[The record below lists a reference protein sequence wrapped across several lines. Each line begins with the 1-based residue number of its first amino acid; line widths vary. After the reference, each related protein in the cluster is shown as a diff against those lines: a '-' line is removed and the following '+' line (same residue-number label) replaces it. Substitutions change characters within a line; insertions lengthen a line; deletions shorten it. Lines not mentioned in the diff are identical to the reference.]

1 MKRIHRLVIL
11 PEYQGI
17 GIGKKFLNE
26 IANLYENIYI
36 VTSLKSLVKGLIKD
50 KNWILIRKGRVSS
63 INKNLTAMN
72 KTISN
77 NRNTYSFKHIKRTDI
92 NG

>member
-36 VTSLKSLVKGLIKD
+36 TTSLKSLVKGLIKD

-77 NRNTYSFKHIKRTDI
+77 NRNTYCFKHIKRTDI

>member
-72 KTISN
+72 KTISY